1 MPRRADEEQWQYMDR
16 MVSLAHGILAYAREP
31 DSPEVF
37 YFRDVAFELSV
48 DEEDVAVACNTFTF
62 AQEAVTHDRFFF
74 LKTPPSAR

>member
-16 MVSLAHGILAYAREP
+16 MVSLARRILAYACEP

-48 DEEDVAVACNTFTF
+48 DEADVAVACHTVTFT
-62 AQEAVTHDRFFF
+62 QEAITHDRFFF
-74 LKTPPSAR
+74 LKMPPSAR